1 MRGLGLPQLVTLF
14 AAILIIWWIFSRR
27 GGVS

>member
-1 MRGLGLPQLVTLF
+1 MSGLGLPQLVTLF
-14 AAILIIWWIFSRR
+14 AAIMVIWRIFNRR